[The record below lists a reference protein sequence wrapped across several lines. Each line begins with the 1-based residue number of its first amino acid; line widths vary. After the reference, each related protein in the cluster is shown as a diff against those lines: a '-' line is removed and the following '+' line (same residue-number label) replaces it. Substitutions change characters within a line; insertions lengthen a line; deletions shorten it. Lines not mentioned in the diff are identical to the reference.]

1 MNVLSLFDGMSCG
14 QIALYELGMYPDKYY
29 ACEIDKFAIAQ
40 TKLNFPDTICLGD
53 VTKLDVS
60 KLEKI
65 DLLIGGSPC
74 QSFSFAG
81 KMEGMTTEDNE
92 EITTLE
98 RYLELKEKGFKFA
111 GQSYLFWE
119 YVRILKEVRKVNPNV
134 LFLLENVRMLSK
146 WEDVI
151 NRTLGVKGVHINSAL
166 VSAQNRRRIYWTNIR
181 TKRNGQFGELHSD
194 IPQPA
199 DKGILLKDILE
210 AEVDE
215 KYYLSDKAI
224 LGIMN
229 REQRH
234 TEKGNG
240 FGAQV
245 PTVKSNTLLAR
256 CYKGGKEGLI
266 HVAQRRREW
275 CCLTP
280 KRTEYGKKIRKD
292 YEAGKIKEKRRNVQ
306 QLEPRF
312 DEKTNCLT
320 TVQKD
325 NLVARCVRVKGFS
338 YTDRGI
344 HPHRGDYRESGVSE
358 YGTILYIDRIRRL
371 TPTECARLQTVPD
384 WYKWECSDTQQYRML
399 GNGWTVAVIYHIF
412 SFIK

>member
-92 EITTLE
+92 EVTTLE

-119 YVRILKEVRKVNPNV
+119 YVRVLEEVRKVNPNV

-151 NRTLGVKGVHINSAL
+151 NRALGVKGVHINSSL
-166 VSAQNRRRIYWTNIR
+166 VSAQIRKRIYWTNIA
-181 TKRNGQFGELHSD
+181 D
-194 IPQPA
+194 IPQPE
-199 DKGILLKDILE
+199 DRGMFLRDILQS
-210 AEVDE
+210 EVPE
-215 KYYLSDKAI
+215 KYYLSDKLI
-224 LGIMN
+224 TYL
-229 REQRH
+229 
-234 TEKGNG
+234 NG
-240 FGAQV
+240 HAAKMGSKIRIRGGDD
-245 PTVKSNTLLAR
+245 KSNCVTVSGLANR
-256 CYKGGKEGLI
+256 NLASCFIEG
-266 HVAQRRREW
+266 
-275 CCLTP
+275 P
-280 KRTEYGKKIRKD
+280 KRRL
-292 YEAGKIKEKRRNVQ
+292 RR
-306 QLEPRF
+306 
-312 DEKTNCLT
+312 
-320 TVQKD
+320 
-325 NLVARCVRVKGFS
+325 
-338 YTDRGI
+338 I
-344 HPHRGDYRESGVSE
+344 
-358 YGTILYIDRIRRL
+358 
-371 TPTECARLQTVPD
+371 TPTEAARLQTIPD

>member
-14 QIALYELGMYPDKYY
+14 RIALYELGMFPDKYY

-40 TKLNFPDTICLGD
+40 TKLNFPDTVCLGD

-119 YVRILKEVRKVNPNV
+119 YVRVLEEVRKVNPNV

-166 VSAQNRRRIYWTNIR
+166 VSAQIRKRIYWTNIA
-181 TKRNGQFGELHSD
+181 D
-194 IPQPA
+194 IPQPE
-199 DKGILLKDILE
+199 DKGIFLRDVLQSG
-210 AEVDE
+210 VPE
-215 KYYLSDKAI
+215 KYYLSDKMI
-224 LGIMN
+224 TFLT
-229 REQRH
+229 RH
-234 TEKGNG
+234 ADKMGSKIRIRG
-240 FGAQV
+240 GDD
-245 PTVKSNTLLAR
+245 KSNCVTVSGLTYMNLAS
-256 CYKGGKEGLI
+256 CYIEG
-266 HVAQRRREW
+266 
-275 CCLTP
+275 P
-280 KRTEYGKKIRKD
+280 KRRL
-292 YEAGKIKEKRRNVQ
+292 RR
-306 QLEPRF
+306 
-312 DEKTNCLT
+312 
-320 TVQKD
+320 
-325 NLVARCVRVKGFS
+325 
-338 YTDRGI
+338 I
-344 HPHRGDYRESGVSE
+344 
-358 YGTILYIDRIRRL
+358 
-371 TPTECARLQTVPD
+371 TPTEAARLQTIPD